1 MSVLEIA
8 QIGEP
13 VLREQAI
20 PVAQDEI
27 QTPAIQSFVDDLIET
42 MRDANGAGLA
52 AIQVYRSIR
61 ICAVDVRAPNP
72 RYPYMPAIPLTVM
85 INPEITP
92 LSEEMFDNYEGCLS
106 VPNIRGLV
114 KRYVEIKLR
123 YFDRSAQ
130 VQEQVIKGISAG
142 VYQHECDHLDGK
154 LFLDKVADPNTLTT
168 WDNFERHH
176 QTEFFKQAEAIVRQ
190 YGS

>member
-1 MSVLEIA
+1 MSVLDIA

-13 VLREQAI
+13 VLRQQAAAVPI
-20 PVAQDEI
+20 GEI
-27 QTPAIQSFVDDLIET
+27 ASREMQSFIDDLVET
-42 MRDANGAGLA
+42 MRAANGAGLA
-52 AIQVYRSIR
+52 AIQVYRPIR

-72 RYPYMPAIPLTVM
+72 RYPYMPGIPLTVM

-92 LSEEMFDNYEGCLS
+92 LTEETFDNYEGCLS

-114 KRYVEIKLR
+114 KRCVEIKLR
-123 YFDRSAQ
+123 YFDRDAQ
-130 VQEQVIKGISAG
+130 MQEQLVKGISAG

-154 LFLDKVADPNTLTT
+154 LFVDVVKDPSTLTT
-168 WDNFERHH
+168 WDNFERYH
-176 QTEFFKQAEAIVRQ
+176 QSEFFKQAEATVRK

>member
-1 MSVLEIA
+1 MAVLEIA

-20 PVAQDEI
+20 PVAQEEI
-27 QTPAIQSFVDDLIET
+27 ETPAIQSFIDDLVET

-52 AIQVYRSIR
+52 AIQVYRPIR

-72 RYPYMPAIPLTVM
+72 RYPYMPGIPLTVM

-92 LSEEMFDNYEGCLS
+92 LTEETFDNYEGCLS

-114 KRYVEIKLR
+114 ARCVEIKLR
-123 YFDRSAQ
+123 YLDRNAQ
-130 VQEQVIKGISAG
+130 MQEEIVKGISAG

-154 LFLDKVADPNTLTT
+154 LFIDGVKDPNTLTT
-168 WDNFERHH
+168 WPNFERHH
-176 QTEFFKQAEAIVRQ
+176 QSEFFKQAEAIVRQ

>member
-1 MSVLEIA
+1 MAVLKIA

-13 VLREQAI
+13 VLRQQAT
-20 PVAQDEI
+20 PVAPEEI
-27 QTPAIQSFVDDLIET
+27 PTPAIQSFIDDLVET

-52 AIQVYRSIR
+52 AIQVFRPIR

-72 RYPYMPAIPLTVM
+72 RYPYMPGIPLTVM

-92 LSEEMFDNYEGCLS
+92 LTEETFDNYEGCLS

-114 KRYVEIKLR
+114 KRCVEIKLR
-123 YFDRSAQ
+123 FFDRN
-130 VQEQVIKGISAG
+130 VEMQEQIVKGISAG

-154 LFLDKVADPNTLTT
+154 LFVDAVNDPNTLTT
-168 WDNFERHH
+168 WDNFERYH
-176 QTEFFKQAEAIVRQ
+176 QTEFFKQAEATVQ
-190 YGS
+190 KYGS